1 MMHARWPKQ
10 QRLIA
15 QLRDILQREFGC
27 RDAWVVLSGGR
38 CRLEVHVG
46 GRRMTL
52 VEDAEDAF
60 WARFYAPVQR
70 ERLHL
75 GERIVETQ
83 IWRRP
88 TPALVAVLTPYW
100 QDRLGPRPSPREPEP
115 DA

>member
-1 MMHARWPKQ
+1 MHTRWPKQ
-10 QRLIA
+10 RRLVA

-27 RDAWVVLSGGR
+27 RDAWVVVSAGR
-38 CRLEVHVG
+38 CRLEVHIG
-46 GRRMTL
+46 EQRMTL
-52 VEDAEDAF
+52 LEDAEDAF

-70 ERLHL
+70 ERLRL
-75 GERIVETQ
+75 GERVVETE

-100 QDRLGPRPSPREPEP
+100 QECVSPRRPRGEREP

>member
-1 MMHARWPKQ
+1 MRARWPKQ

-27 RDAWVVLSGGR
+27 RDAWVVVSGRR
-38 CRLEVHVG
+38 CRLEVHIG
-46 GRRMTL
+46 GQRITL
-52 VEDAEDAF
+52 LEDAEDAF
-60 WARFYAPVQR
+60 WARFYAPVQK

-75 GERIVETQ
+75 GERVVETQ
-83 IWRRP
+83 IWRRT

-100 QDRLGPRPSPREPEP
+100 DRVGPRQSRRGPGL

>member
-1 MMHARWPKQ
+1 MHARWPKQ

-15 QLRDILQREFGC
+15 QLRDILQREIGC
-27 RDAWVVLSGGR
+27 RDAWVVVSGGR

-46 GRRMTL
+46 GQRMTL
-52 VEDAEDAF
+52 LEDAEDAF

-75 GERIVETQ
+75 GERVIETQ

-100 QDRLGPRPSPREPEP
+100 RDRVGPPRRQGEREP